1 MSTEA
6 TPTAPDNGGTPPA
19 EPVAPPSTPPVATP
33 PATPP
38 VTPPATV
45 TLTKEE
51 HDKLVGRATGNQRK
65 ADLYDRHVG
74 KNGRGHFSGSAPAT
88 PPTPEEIAASGADE
102 DRKAER
108 GLVAIAADP
117 AFRTALDADPTLR
130 DLFIKNPL
138 AVLPI
143 LAPDAL
149 DADDALSLVKDA
161 LKERAPAAPV
171 TPPAPPATPP
181 TPPAAPPTGGIN
193 PPASAPVDEEYES
206 HRKNPNTENALAGMI
221 GNKLKRMGGSS

>member
-6 TPTAPDNGGTPPA
+6 TPTALDNGGTPPA
-19 EPVAPPSTPPVATP
+19 EPVAPPSTPPAETP
-33 PATPP
+33 PAPT
-38 VTPPATV
+38 PATV

-74 KNGRGHFSGSAPAT
+74 KNGRGHFSPGAPAT
-88 PPTPEEIAASGADE
+88 PPTQEELAASGAEE

-149 DADDALSLVKDA
+149 DADDALTLVKDA
-161 LKERAPAAPV
+161 LKERTPAAPATPPATPPV
-171 TPPAPPATPP
+171 PPTNPPPAPPA
-181 TPPAAPPTGGIN
+181 GGIN
-193 PPASAPVDEEYES
+193 PQAAAPVDEEYES